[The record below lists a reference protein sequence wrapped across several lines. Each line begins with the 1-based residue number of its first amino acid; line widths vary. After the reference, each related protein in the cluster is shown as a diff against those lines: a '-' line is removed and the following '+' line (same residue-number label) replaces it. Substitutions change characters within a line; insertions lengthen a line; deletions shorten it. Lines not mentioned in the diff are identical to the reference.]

1 MTHKSYFTD
10 PAAQAVFEDYA
21 ARHERELAETDHLP
35 RAAFGDRRDEFLLP
49 VGGDVGDFLRSLAVG
64 RGAKH
69 LLELG
74 TSYGYSTLFLA
85 DAARQT
91 GGKVITIDTE
101 GHKQEHAK
109 AMLEKAGLDQ
119 YVEFYCGDAL
129 EVVPQLSGPFELV
142 LLDIW
147 KNLYV
152 SCFEAV
158 YPKLA
163 EEGIIATDNMIY
175 PEGARD
181 SARALRKAAHSKG
194 DLQTVLLPLGSGI
207 ELSLRWSEGNAKL

>member
-1 MTHKSYFTD
+1 MTQKTYFTD
-10 PAAQAVFEDYA
+10 PAAQAVFEIYG
-21 ARHERELAETDHLP
+21 ARHDAELDETSHLP

-49 VGGDVGDFLRSLAVG
+49 VGGDAGDFLRSLAVG
-64 RGAKH
+64 RGAKN

-91 GGKVITIDTE
+91 GGKLITIDTE
-101 GHKQEHAK
+101 GHKQDHAK
-109 AMLEKAGLDQ
+109 SMLEKAGLDQ
-119 YVEFYCGDAL
+119 YVEFHCGDAL
-129 EVVPQLSGPFELV
+129 EVVPQLSGPFDLV

-152 SCFEAV
+152 SCFEVV
-158 YPKLA
+158 YPKLS

-175 PEGARD
+175 PEGAREA
-181 SARALRKAAHSKG
+181 ARALRAAAHSKG
-194 DLQTVLLPLGSGI
+194 DLQTVLLPIGSGI
-207 ELSLRWSEGNAKL
+207 ELSIRWSADNVKL